1 MAAAVGEAWWQEAV
15 TTGGNCAG
23 LAPIDRVD
31 DFRAS
36 RRGTGAGVAAGERLR
51 PLLAPARAAGGLH
64 TPAYA
69 QAKCKWLEI
78 RVDGRRRA
86 VLLQN
91 PGSHD
96 CCFRHGFSIVHY
108 AV

>member
-1 MAAAVGEAWWQEAV
+1 MPFTSLSAMAAAVGEAWWQEAV

-78 RVDGRRRA
+78 RVDGLR
-86 VLLQN
+86 
-91 PGSHD
+91 
-96 CCFRHGFSIVHY
+96 
-108 AV
+108 